1 MKTPS
6 LILFAALLC
15 ASLSGGSPANM
26 AQGDQLEV
34 ALQAAMKKES
44 VDGDLKGAIEA
55 YKKIAQS
62 RNRAVTAKAL
72 VRMGQCYEKLGDAES
87 RKAYERVLREHPGDP
102 AGASA
107 LYGLGRLQADPA
119 GGLRNYRAAQRA
131 FSRLLADYPE
141 SRWEAEARTWQAVL
155 GDLLAREA
163 EAARLKEEAARLKE
177 EAVRLRTQI
186 ERLRRTD
193 LDLERRR

>member
-1 MKTPS
+1 MRHPARRLRWVAPLLLLAATACSTAPPPWGS
-6 LILFAALLC
+6 TEPRDPGGLRAAGQLIAHADDLARRGQTRAAL
-15 ASLSGGSPANM
+15 A
-26 AQGDQLEV
+26 
-34 ALQAAMKKES
+34 
-44 VDGDLKGAIEA
+44 
-55 YKKIAQS
+55 
-62 RNRAVTAKAL
+62 
-72 VRMGQCYEKLGDAES
+72 
-87 RKAYERVLREHPGDP
+87 AYERVLREHPGDP

-119 GGLRNYRAAQRA
+119 GGLRNYRAAQRT

-163 EAARLKEEAARLKE
+163 EAARLKEEA
-177 EAVRLRTQI
+177 VRLRTQI
-186 ERLRRTD
+186 EQLRRTD

>member
-1 MKTPS
+1 MKHPARRLRWIAPLLLLAATACSTAPPS
-6 LILFAALLC
+6 PWGSTEPRDPDGLRAAGQLIAHADDLARRGQTRAAL
-15 ASLSGGSPANM
+15 A
-26 AQGDQLEV
+26 
-34 ALQAAMKKES
+34 
-44 VDGDLKGAIEA
+44 
-55 YKKIAQS
+55 
-62 RNRAVTAKAL
+62 
-72 VRMGQCYEKLGDAES
+72 
-87 RKAYERVLREHPGDP
+87 AYERVLREHPGDS

-119 GGLRNYRAAQRA
+119 GGIRNYRAAQRT

-163 EAARLKEEAARLKE
+163 EAARLKEEA
-177 EAVRLRTQI
+177 VRLRTQI
-186 ERLRRTD
+186 EQLRRTD

>member
-1 MKTPS
+1 MRHPARRLRWSAPLLLLAATACSTASPS
-6 LILFAALLC
+6 PWGSTEPRDPGGLRAAGQLIAHADDLARRGQTRAAL
-15 ASLSGGSPANM
+15 A
-26 AQGDQLEV
+26 
-34 ALQAAMKKES
+34 
-44 VDGDLKGAIEA
+44 
-55 YKKIAQS
+55 
-62 RNRAVTAKAL
+62 
-72 VRMGQCYEKLGDAES
+72 
-87 RKAYERVLREHPGDP
+87 AYERVLREHPGDP

-119 GGLRNYRAAQRA
+119 DGLRNYRFAQRT

-163 EAARLKEEAARLKE
+163 EAARLKEEA
-177 EAVRLRTQI
+177 VRLRTQI
-186 ERLRRTD
+186 EQLRRTD

>member
-1 MKTPS
+1 MRHPARRLRWVAPLLLLAASACSTAPPPPWGS
-6 LILFAALLC
+6 TEPRDPGGLRAAGQLIAHADDLARRGQTRAAL
-15 ASLSGGSPANM
+15 A
-26 AQGDQLEV
+26 
-34 ALQAAMKKES
+34 
-44 VDGDLKGAIEA
+44 
-55 YKKIAQS
+55 
-62 RNRAVTAKAL
+62 
-72 VRMGQCYEKLGDAES
+72 
-87 RKAYERVLREHPGDP
+87 AYERVLREHPGDP

-119 GGLRNYRAAQRA
+119 GGLRNYRAAQRT

-163 EAARLKEEAARLKE
+163 EAARLKEEA
-177 EAVRLRTQI
+177 VRLRTQI
-186 ERLRRTD
+186 EQLRRTD

>member
-1 MKTPS
+1 MRHHARRLRWIAPLLLLAATACSTAPPS
-6 LILFAALLC
+6 PWGSMEPRDPGGSRAAVHLIAHADDLARRGQTRAAL
-15 ASLSGGSPANM
+15 A
-26 AQGDQLEV
+26 
-34 ALQAAMKKES
+34 
-44 VDGDLKGAIEA
+44 
-55 YKKIAQS
+55 
-62 RNRAVTAKAL
+62 
-72 VRMGQCYEKLGDAES
+72 
-87 RKAYERVLREHPGDP
+87 AYEHVLREHPGDP

-186 ERLRRTD
+186 EQLRRTD

>member
-1 MKTPS
+1 MRHPARRLRWVAPLLLLAATACSTAPS
-6 LILFAALLC
+6 SPWGSTEPRDPGGLRAAGQLIAHADDLARRGQTRAAL
-15 ASLSGGSPANM
+15 A
-26 AQGDQLEV
+26 
-34 ALQAAMKKES
+34 
-44 VDGDLKGAIEA
+44 
-55 YKKIAQS
+55 
-62 RNRAVTAKAL
+62 
-72 VRMGQCYEKLGDAES
+72 
-87 RKAYERVLREHPGDP
+87 AYERVLREHPGDP

-119 GGLRNYRAAQRA
+119 GGLRNYRAAQRT

-163 EAARLKEEAARLKE
+163 EAARLKEEA
-177 EAVRLRTQI
+177 VRLRTQI
-186 ERLRRTD
+186 EQLRRTD